1 LERAD
6 APTLFSAVLA
16 GMCLGFLP
24 HNLWPARIFMGD
36 SGSMLIGLLL
46 AVSSISITGR
56 VDPAAVV
63 DTQGAQGLVPTL
75 VPLVLP
81 FTVLAVPFVDL
92 LAAVVRRT
100 RAGRSPFAA
109 DKQHLHHRLLEI
121 GHSHLRAVLITYFW
135 SALIAF
141 GAIGI
146 GMVDGKTPIVAATVG
161 LVVLG
166 LVLLGLPRLRRRRG
180 SVVSSGAGGTAGDV
194 ADDPEDRPAV
204 L

>member
-1 LERAD
+1 
-6 APTLFSAVLA
+6 
-16 GMCLGFLP
+16 
-24 HNLWPARIFMGD
+24 
-36 SGSMLIGLLL
+36 
-46 AVSSISITGR
+46 
-56 VDPAAVV
+56 
-63 DTQGAQGLVPTL
+63 
-75 VPLVLP
+75 
-81 FTVLAVPFVDL
+81 VPFVDL

-180 SVVSSGAGGTAGDV
+180 GAVPAGDGGSGSDTGGV
-194 ADDPEDRPAV
+194 ADDPEDRPVV